1 MLVPVELAA
10 SGVVAV
16 PEDEE
21 QARSTSVLAN
31 AREGKMSPAM
41 RRRLEAERH

>member
-1 MLVPVELAA
+1 LLVPVELAA

-21 QARSTSVLAN
+21 QARSISVPAN
-31 AREGKMSPAM
+31 ATAGKRRLAM
-41 RRRLEAERH
+41 RRRFEAERQ